1 MVTDVLPS
9 LHWPQEWQSAGSL
22 RQDVLNIFVAILER
36 FHSVGIDT
44 YRRLGAEAD
53 DELFDESTD
62 LISELVTRTIRHG
75 LTDARDRGEI
85 GPAPIPEPVEM
96 TLLALVRNEVFFT
109 RNPVDERTLVELI
122 DTVYLP
128 LIDAHRTGA
137 HHQASPP
144 P

>member
-1 MVTDVLPS
+1 
-9 LHWPQEWQSAGSL
+9 
-22 RQDVLNIFVAILER
+22 
-36 FHSVGIDT
+36 
-44 YRRLGAEAD
+44 LGAEAD

-62 LISELVTRTIRHG
+62 LISELVTGTIRHG